1 MTQRRLSLSAVIAS
15 VAAVTAF
22 GLPGMASAEYMHS
35 ANNETG
41 VVVHP
46 EHFKSEKT
54 REQVRAEAE
63 AAMRQGRLSYGESNY
78 PVGAEAAP
86 ATSSKT
92 RQQVVDELRNE
103 NAAQRE
109 ARRLLYT
116 AG

>member
-1 MTQRRLSLSAVIAS
+1 MTQRRLSLSTVIAS
-15 VAAVTAF
+15 VAAVAAF

-54 REQVRAEAE
+54 REQIRAETE
-63 AAMRQGRLSYGESNY
+63 AAVRQGRLSYGESNF
-78 PVGAEAAP
+78 PRGAEAAP

-92 RQQVVDELRNE
+92 RQQVIDEMLNE
-103 NAAQRE
+103 TAAQRE
-109 ARRLLYT
+109 ARQRLYQ

>member
-15 VAAVTAF
+15 VAAVATI
-22 GLPGMASAEYMHS
+22 GLPGIASAEYMHP
-35 ANNETG
+35 ANNQAG

-78 PVGAEAAP
+78 PRGAEAAP
-86 ATSSKT
+86 ATSNKT
-92 RQQVVDELRNE
+92 RQQVIDEMRNQTS
-103 NAAQRE
+103 AQRE
-109 ARRLLYT
+109 ARRLLYS
-116 AG
+116 GG